1 MPVEVIVYSTPF
13 CAACERLKAYLK
25 GAGIAFTVKD
35 PLIDP
40 AVADHLSD
48 HGILAAPAL
57 EVDGEIL
64 AGPTLKPE
72 AIDALLGL

>member
-1 MPVEVIVYSTPF
+1 MPGEVIVYSTPF
-13 CAACERLKAYLK
+13 CVACERLKAYLK
-25 GAGIAFTVKD
+25 GAGVAFTVKD

-40 AVADHLSD
+40 TVADHLTD
-48 HGILAAPAL
+48 QGVLAAPAL

-72 AIDALLGL
+72 TIDALLGL

>member
-1 MPVEVIVYSTPF
+1 MAGEVIVYSTPF
-13 CAACERLKAYLK
+13 CVACERLKAYLK
-25 GAGIAFTVKD
+25 GAGVAFTVKD

-40 AVADHLSD
+40 AVADHLTEQGVLS
-48 HGILAAPAL
+48 APAL

-72 AIDALLGL
+72 TIDALLGL

>member
-25 GAGIAFTVKD
+25 GAGVAFTVKD

-40 AVADHLSD
+40 TVADHLSD
-48 HGILAAPAL
+48 QGVLAAPAL
-57 EVDGEIL
+57 EVDGKIL
-64 AGPTLKPE
+64 TGPTLTPE
-72 AIDALLGL
+72 AIDTMLRL